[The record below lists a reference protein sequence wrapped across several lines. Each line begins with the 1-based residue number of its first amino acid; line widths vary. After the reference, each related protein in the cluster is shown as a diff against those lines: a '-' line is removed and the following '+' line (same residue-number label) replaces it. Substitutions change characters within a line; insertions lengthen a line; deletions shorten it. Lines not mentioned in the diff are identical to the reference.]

1 MARAYQRL
9 SAQDA
14 SFLHFEHRATPMHV
28 AALAIFEQGPLATAQ
43 GALDAERLGKY
54 VESRLHLLPRY
65 RRKLAFTPLERHPVW
80 VDDERFDLSYHLRRA
95 GLPPPGDERALQELV
110 ARILS
115 QPLDRARPLWEM
127 WLVEGLAGGRF
138 AIVSKV
144 HHCMVDGVSGANL
157 LTLLFSPRPDEET
170 GAVPVWTPRPAPTA
184 ARLVL
189 ADAARGARRP
199 FALAARVGSA
209 LRDPRRA
216 WADLAEGAA
225 AVGEALEA
233 GLRVASTTPLNRP
246 TGPHRRVDWHAVDL
260 ELVKEVKRR
269 LGGTVN
275 DVVLSAV
282 AGALHR
288 FLGER
293 GSWLAKLDYRVVIP
307 VNMRPP
313 GDELRAANRVSAMFL
328 SLPVAE
334 SDPLR
339 RLATIQAET
348 RRLKG
353 SRAAEG
359 TDLFVRF
366 ADWTD
371 SPWLTRFGVRIVSRL
386 RPYHLIVTNVPGPQ
400 LPLYVLGAPLVE
412 LIPFLP
418 LFDRQ
423 GLGVAVLSYRD
434 RIGWGLVA
442 DREIVPDL
450 SRLTRA
456 LDASLRELSD
466 AALALPSACGTGDAS
481 QSRARGYVARIT

>member
-1 MARAYQRL
+1 MVRAYQRL

-28 AALAIFEQGPLATAQ
+28 AALAVFEQGPLATAQ
-43 GALDAERLGKY
+43 GALDAERFAKY
-54 VESRLHLLPRY
+54 VESRLHLLPTY

-80 VDDERFDLSYHLRRA
+80 IDDERFDLSYHLRRA
-95 GLPPPGDERALQELV
+95 GLPPPGDARALQELV

-115 QPLDRARPLWEM
+115 QPLDRAKPLWEM

-170 GAVPVWTPRPAPTA
+170 GAVPAWTPRPAPTPV
-184 ARLVL
+184 RLL
-189 ADAARGARRP
+189 LDDAVRGARRP
-199 FALAARVGSA
+199 LTLAAWAGGA
-209 LRDPRRA
+209 LREPGRA
-216 WADLAEGAA
+216 RTELAGGATA
-225 AVGEALEA
+225 LGEALVA
-233 GLRVASTTPLNRP
+233 GLRVASATPLNRP
-246 TGPHRRVDWHAVDL
+246 TGPHRRVDWHATDL
-260 ELVKEVKRR
+260 ALVKEVKRR

-275 DVVLSAV
+275 DVVLAAV
-282 AGALHR
+282 TGALHR

-293 GSWLAKLDYRVVIP
+293 GTWLAKLDYRVVIP

-313 GDELRAANRVSAMFL
+313 GDTMRAANRVSAMFL

-334 SDPLR
+334 SDPVR
-339 RLATIQAET
+339 RLATIQTET
-348 RRLKG
+348 RRLKD

-359 TDLFVRF
+359 TDLLVRF

-371 SPWLTRFGVRIVSRL
+371 SPWLTRFGVRFVSRL

-434 RIGWGLVA
+434 RISWGLVA

-450 SRLTRA
+450 SRLARA
-456 LDASLRELSD
+456 LDASLRELHG
-466 AALALPSACGTGDAS
+466 AALA
-481 QSRARGYVARIT
+481 R

>member
-1 MARAYQRL
+1 VAHAYQRL
-9 SAQDA
+9 SAQDG

-28 AALAIFEQGPLATAQ
+28 AALAIFEAGPLASAD
-43 GALDAERLGKY
+43 GGLDAERLAKH
-54 VESRLHLLPRY
+54 VESRLHLLPLY

-80 VDDERFDLSYHLRRA
+80 VDDERFDFSYHLRRA
-95 GLPPPGDERALQELV
+95 GLPPPGDARALQELV
-110 ARILS
+110 ARVLS
-115 QPLDRARPLWEM
+115 QPLDRARPLWEL

-157 LTLLFSPRPDEET
+157 LTLLFSPRADEAV
-170 GAVPVWTPRPAPTA
+170 GAVPAWTPRPAPA
-184 ARLVL
+184 SARLL
-189 ADAARGARRP
+189 LDDAVRGATRP
-199 FALAARVGSA
+199 FALAARAGRA
-209 LRDPRRA
+209 LREPSRA

-225 AVGEALEA
+225 ALGEALGA

-246 TGPHRRVDWHAVDL
+246 TGPHRRVEWHVVEL
-260 ELVKEVKRR
+260 EQVKEVKRR

-275 DVVLSAV
+275 DVVLAAV

-288 FLGER
+288 FLEER
-293 GSWLAKLDYRVVIP
+293 GNWLAKLDYRVVIP

-313 GDELRAANRVSAMFL
+313 GDTLRVANRVSAMFL

-359 TDLFVRF
+359 TDLLVRF

-371 SPWLTRFGVRIVSRL
+371 SPWLTRFGVRLVSRL

-418 LFDRQ
+418 LFHRQ

-456 LDASLRELSD
+456 LDASLLELHD
-466 AALALPSACGTGDAS
+466 AALA
-481 QSRARGYVARIT
+481 R